1 MPNVNLF
8 LKQSPDY
15 QEEIIPKK
23 YRTMVIEFSNDP
35 IWYRFVNS
43 SNDIIG
49 VSNFGQSAKSDD
61 LLKELELD
69 LTSLVIRIKN
79 SL

>member
-1 MPNVNLF
+1 
-8 LKQSPDY
+8 
-15 QEEIIPKK
+15 
-23 YRTMVIEFSNDP
+23 MVIEFSNDP
-35 IWYRFVNS
+35 IWYRFVKD

-49 VSNFGQSAKSDD
+49 VSDFGKSAKTDD

-69 LTSLVIRIKN
+69 ITSLIIKIKN